1 MELIDHGKLEA
12 CIFDLDGVIVDTVEY
27 HFTAWNKL
35 AKELK
40 IPFTKQDNET
50 LKGVSRKGCLDIIL
64 ELGDLQLDEIT
75 KQKLLDKKNN
85 LYRGYISQMT
95 PKEVL
100 PGIIEFLGE
109 LKESGIRLGLA
120 TSSKNGKLILKQ
132 VGLSNYFDAM
142 VDGTMITNGKP
153 DPDIFLTCAK
163 ILNVVPNNC
172 IVFED
177 AVVGIEAAIRGEM
190 RTIGVGSS
198 GILKDADHVISGFED
213 FSFEKLNSFFSK
225 DII

>member
-1 MELIDHGKLEA
+1 MELIDQGKLEA

-27 HFTAWNKL
+27 HFIAWDKL

-50 LKGVSRKGCLDIIL
+50 LKGVSRKRCLDIIL

-75 KQKLLDKKNN
+75 KQELLDKKNN
-85 LYRGYISQMT
+85 LYREYIFRMT

-100 PGIIEFLGE
+100 PGIIEFLDE
-109 LKESGIRLGLA
+109 LRESGIRLGLA

-153 DPDIFLTCAK
+153 SPDIFLTCAK
-163 ILNVVPNNC
+163 LLNVAPNNC

-198 GILKDADHVISGFED
+198 RILKDADHVISDFED